1 MGLCTSTTNY
11 KAVRVNSRHT
21 TRERGRIVLDFE
33 IAFATKQLFDEMLDE
48 SYPVVTMGQ
57 LTFYPSQI
65 LKECDPIAYNEALL
79 DFQDAVTENED
90 N

>member
-1 MGLCTSTTNY
+1 M
-11 KAVRVNSRHT
+11 
-21 TRERGRIVLDFE
+21 LDFE

-65 LKECDPIAYNEALL
+65 LKDCDPIAYNESLL
-79 DFQDAVTENED
+79 DFQDSISEVDED
-90 N
+90 

>member
-1 MGLCTSTTNY
+1 MGLCNSPTHNRTVT
-11 KAVRVNSRHT
+11 VNSRNT
-21 TRERGRIVLDFE
+21 KRERGRIVLDFE

-79 DFQDAVTENED
+79 DFQDSITENED